1 MIPDLSF
8 LHSAGLSGSEA
19 EMQRQAV
26 YAGHRL
32 GRHGMP
38 DDIRSA
44 AAGKSFLLEGARA
57 AMLIGCTDF
66 YRGRHSSRKL
76 RAFAEGTA
84 EYIDN
89 GGSFSTYTANMMI
102 QVVQAT
108 EIEIG
113 HRTPDTISIMRS
125 VLMGETLAGMKRAAV
140 EILTR
145 TPEGIDAFLQYK
157 GYTKPTLKAPKNGT
171 ST

>member
-8 LHSAGLSGSEA
+8 LHSAGLTGYEA
-19 EMQRQAV
+19 EMQQQAV
-26 YAGHRL
+26 DKGYRL
-32 GRHGMP
+32 GRDGLT
-38 DDIRSA
+38 DRIRDV
-44 AAGKSFLLEGARA
+44 AAGKDFLLEGARA

-66 YRGRHSSRKL
+66 YRARRNARNLK
-76 RAFAEGTA
+76 AFAEGTA
-84 EYIDN
+84 EYINN
-89 GGSFSTYTANMMI
+89 GGSFSPYTANMLI

-113 HRTPDTISIMRS
+113 RRTADTISIMRS

-140 EILTR
+140 DILTR

-157 GYTKPTLKAPKNGT
+157 GYTNPTATPKNGT
-171 ST
+171 GT